1 MITYKLPRTT
11 FVCRYFDQAAN
22 EIREAEITE
31 TGNKSTA
38 ACARLGK
45 QWCKDHTTKDTKLIF
60 FEIDAREV
68 QTEIYQA
75 TISDF
80 MTIAKR
86 IK

>member
-1 MITYKLPRTT
+1 MITYKQPFTT
-11 FVCRYFDQAAN
+11 FVCRYFDPVAN
-22 EIREAEITE
+22 EIREAEITVV
-31 TGNKSTA
+31 GNKSTA
-38 ACARLGK
+38 ACERLGK
-45 QWCKDHTTKDTKLIF
+45 QWCKDHTTKDNKLIF

-68 QTEIYQA
+68 QTEIYQS

>member
-1 MITYKLPRTT
+1 MITYKQPYTS
-11 FVCRYFDQAAN
+11 FVIRYFDQAAN
-22 EIREAEITE
+22 EIRETEITE

-75 TISDF
+75 TITDF
-80 MTIAKR
+80 LKIAKR

>member
-22 EIREAEITE
+22 DIREAEITE
-31 TGNKSTA
+31 TGNKSPA
-38 ACARLGK
+38 ACARIGK
-45 QWCKDHTTKDTKLIF
+45 QWCKDHTTKDSKLIF

-75 TISDF
+75 TIGDF
-80 MTIAKR
+80 LKIAKR

>member
-31 TGNKSTA
+31 TGNKSPA
-38 ACARLGK
+38 ACVRIGK
-45 QWCKDHTTKDTKLIF
+45 QWCKDHTTKDAKLIF

-68 QTEIYQA
+68 RTEIYQA
-75 TISDF
+75 TITDF
-80 MTIAKR
+80 LKIAKR

>member
-1 MITYKLPRTT
+1 MITYKQPFTT
-11 FVCRYFDQAAN
+11 FVCRYFDQSAN
-22 EIREAEITE
+22 EIREEEITRP
-31 TGNKSTA
+31 GNKSPA
-38 ACARLGK
+38 ACVRYGK
-45 QWCKDHTTKDTKLIF
+45 QWCKDHTTKDSKLIF